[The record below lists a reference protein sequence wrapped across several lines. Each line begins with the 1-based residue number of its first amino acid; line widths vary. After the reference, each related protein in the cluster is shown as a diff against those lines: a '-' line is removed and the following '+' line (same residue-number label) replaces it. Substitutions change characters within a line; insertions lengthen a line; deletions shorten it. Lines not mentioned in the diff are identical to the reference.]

1 MGCGL
6 AAAWPAGLLMVPS
19 CASWRRYGCADSVP
33 SMDQTAYPNVPD
45 KESLRVVR
53 LVGLAITGIG
63 GSVAIVAGMITWIVE
78 TIGFA
83 GPLGDVAMLGWL
95 AFPAGFLAIAG
106 LVILLAD
113 ALVRATATPAPQG
126 AVAQQPSSTQRTVRV
141 LRLGLWAYATF
152 LLLGALSTIAYRVY
166 DPVGIG
172 VGYGAFLLLCAALFT
187 WGVTRLRG
195 SVVSQGQG
203 VNTGDEPASGPVRRA
218 ERQVVRQWGMAT
230 TGIGAGIV
238 VAMFWISAFLNHF
251 FWSGVNFGTIF
262 FAAFGFAVA
271 ACGLVVLLV
280 DGLLR
285 LTGRRY

>member
-1 MGCGL
+1 
-6 AAAWPAGLLMVPS
+6 
-19 CASWRRYGCADSVP
+19 
-33 SMDQTAYPNVPD
+33 MDQNAYPNVPD

-63 GSVAIVAGMITWIVE
+63 GGVAIVAGMITWIVE
-78 TIGFA
+78 AIGFA
-83 GPLGDVAMLGWL
+83 GPLGGLGMLGLL

-113 ALVRATATPAPQG
+113 VLVMATATPAPEG
-126 AVAQQPSSTQRTVRV
+126 AVAPQRSSTQRMVRV

-152 LLLGALSTIAYRVY
+152 LLLGALSAIAYPVD
-166 DPVGIG
+166 DPVGTG
-172 VGYGAFLLLCAALFT
+172 VGYGVFLLLCAALFT

-203 VNTGDEPASGPVRRA
+203 ANTGGEPASGPVRRV
-218 ERQVVRQWGMAT
+218 ERQVVRQWGMAS
-230 TGIGAGIV
+230 TGVGAGVV
-238 VAMFWISAFLNHF
+238 VAMFWFSAFINRF
-251 FWSGVNFGTIF
+251 FWSGVLFGPIF
-262 FAAFGFAVA
+262 FAYFGFAVA

>member
-1 MGCGL
+1 M
-6 AAAWPAGLLMVPS
+6 
-19 CASWRRYGCADSVP
+19 
-33 SMDQTAYPNVPD
+33 
-45 KESLRVVR
+45 R
-53 LVGLAITGIG
+53 LIGLAITGIG
-63 GSVAIVAGMITWIVE
+63 GGVAIVAGMITWIVE

-95 AFPAGFLAIAG
+95 AFPAGLLAIAG

-113 ALVRATATPAPQG
+113 ALVMATATPAPQG
-126 AVAQQPSSTQRTVRV
+126 AAAPQSSSTQRTVRV

-152 LLLGALSTIAYRVY
+152 LLLGALSAIAYTVY
-166 DPVGIG
+166 NPVGIEA
-172 VGYGAFLLLCAALFT
+172 GYGAFLLLCAALFT
-187 WGVTRLRG
+187 WGVTRLRR
-195 SVVSQGQG
+195 SVVSQGQR
-203 VNTGDEPASGPVRRA
+203 NTGDEPASGPVRRA
-218 ERQVVRQWGMAT
+218 ERQVVRQWGMAS
-230 TGIGAGIV
+230 TGVGAGVV

-262 FAAFGFAVA
+262 FAYFGFAVA